1 MQPEHATAI
10 ALGDP
15 LPIEMVVV
23 RLAGRTVTFGMR
35 ADVYSCHTIVR
46 PLHQDAVG
54 IIGIL
59 PTKIF
64 RLSVIDSIRNPE
76 DDNHCYR

>member
-1 MQPEHATAI
+1 VQPEHATAI
-10 ALGDP
+10 ALGDR

-23 RLAGRTVTFGMR
+23 RPAGRTVTLGMR

-46 PLHQDAVG
+46 PPHQDAVD
-54 IIGIL
+54 IIGVL